1 MNESNI
7 IRLYD
12 YLKNNY
18 QRFYKNSIHY
28 SYVCS
33 SARFHYF
40 VQCALQEF
48 KIKAVNK
55 ANKSDVIIYR
65 FSDHN
70 ELIALLNTKPLLKAV
85 FANIVKQLSYYSY
98 IILNRVRPSETNVD
112 NSLYVKII
120 EAYEKYKSQYSDYL
134 TPQENTIVGTPL
146 RFSAQNIFI
155 DDRDR
160 VARVQISPDN
170 ILTSNIMSEQRVRE
184 IAYQTFRER
193 IGELMERQNR
203 IATDPR
209 VEQNLRE
216 LRLRIEELSRRF
228 DRRRNPEQR

>member
-40 VQCALQEF
+40 VQCTLQDF

-70 ELIALLNTKPLLKAV
+70 ELITLLNTKPLLKAV

-112 NSLYVKII
+112 NSFYIAITNDL
-120 EAYEKYKSQYSDYL
+120 ERYKNQHSDYL
-134 TPQENTIVGTPL
+134 NRQENTIIGSLSNDQVVSFSNARNIFINDRVERVQL
-146 RFSAQNIFI
+146 SAQN
-155 DDRDR
+155 
-160 VARVQISPDN
+160 
-170 ILTSNIMSEQRVRE
+170 LMTEQRVRE

-209 VEQNLRE
+209 VEQSLRE

>member
-40 VQCALQEF
+40 VQCTLQEF

-112 NSLYVKII
+112 NSFYIAITNDL
-120 EAYEKYKSQYSDYL
+120 ERYKNQHSDYL
-134 TPQENTIVGTPL
+134 NRQENIIIGSLSNDQVVSFSNARNIFINDRVERVQL
-146 RFSAQNIFI
+146 SAQN
-155 DDRDR
+155 
-160 VARVQISPDN
+160 
-170 ILTSNIMSEQRVRE
+170 LMTEQRVRE

-209 VEQNLRE
+209 VEQSLRE

>member
-40 VQCALQEF
+40 IQCPLQEF

-55 ANKSDVIIYR
+55 ANKNDVIIYR

-70 ELIALLNTKPLLKAV
+70 KLIALLNTKPLLRAV

-112 NSLYVKII
+112 NSFYIAIANDL
-120 EAYEKYKSQYSDYL
+120 ERYKNQHSDYL
-134 TPQENTIVGTPL
+134 NRQENTIIDSLSNDQVVSFSNARNIFINDRVERVQL
-146 RFSAQNIFI
+146 SAQN
-155 DDRDR
+155 
-160 VARVQISPDN
+160 
-170 ILTSNIMSEQRVRE
+170 LMTEQRVRE

-193 IGELMERQNR
+193 ISELMERQNR

-209 VEQNLRE
+209 VEQSLRE

-228 DRRRNPEQR
+228 NQRGRNSDE

>member
-40 VQCALQEF
+40 VQCTLQEF

-70 ELIALLNTKPLLKAV
+70 ELIALLNTKPLLRAV

-112 NSLYVKII
+112 NSFYIAIANDL
-120 EAYEKYKSQYSDYL
+120 ERYKNQHSDYL
-134 TPQENTIVGTPL
+134 NRQENTIIGSLSNDQVVSFSNARNIFINDRVERVQL
-146 RFSAQNIFI
+146 SAQN
-155 DDRDR
+155 
-160 VARVQISPDN
+160 
-170 ILTSNIMSEQRVRE
+170 LMTEQRVRE
-184 IAYQTFRER
+184 IAYQIFRER

-209 VEQNLRE
+209 VEQSLRE

>member
-40 VQCALQEF
+40 VQCTLQEF

-65 FSDHN
+65 FSDHK

-112 NSLYVKII
+112 NSFYIAIANDL
-120 EAYEKYKSQYSDYL
+120 ERYKNQHSDYL
-134 TPQENTIVGTPL
+134 NRQENTIVGSL
-146 RFSAQNIFI
+146 SNDQVVSFSNARNIFINDRVERVQLSAQN
-155 DDRDR
+155 
-160 VARVQISPDN
+160 
-170 ILTSNIMSEQRVRE
+170 LMTEQRVRE

-209 VEQNLRE
+209 IEQSLRE
-216 LRLRIEELSRRF
+216 LRLRVEELSRRF

>member
-40 VQCALQEF
+40 VQCTLQEF

-112 NSLYVKII
+112 NSFYIAITNDL
-120 EAYEKYKSQYSDYL
+120 ERYKNQHSDYL
-134 TPQENTIVGTPL
+134 NQQKNTIIGSLSNDQVISFSNARNIFINDCAEHVQL
-146 RFSAQNIFI
+146 SAQN
-155 DDRDR
+155 
-160 VARVQISPDN
+160 
-170 ILTSNIMSEQRVRE
+170 LMTEQRVRE

-209 VEQNLRE
+209 VEQGLRE

>member
-1 MNESNI
+1 MFFGEIS
-7 IRLYD
+7 L
-12 YLKNNY
+12 
-18 QRFYKNSIHY
+18 F
-28 SYVCS
+28 CS
-33 SARFHYF
+33 
-40 VQCALQEF
+40 QEF

-85 FANIVKQLSYYSY
+85 FTNIVKQLSYYSY

-112 NSLYVKII
+112 NSFYIAITNDI
-120 EAYEKYKSQYSDYL
+120 ERYKNQHSDYL
-134 TPQENTIVGTPL
+134 NRQENTIIGSLSNDQVVSFSNARNIFINDRVERVQL
-146 RFSAQNIFI
+146 SAQN
-155 DDRDR
+155 
-160 VARVQISPDN
+160 
-170 ILTSNIMSEQRVRE
+170 LMTEQRVRE

-209 VEQNLRE
+209 VEQSLRE

>member
-40 VQCALQEF
+40 VQCPLQEF

-70 ELIALLNTKPLLKAV
+70 ELITLLNTKPLLKAV

-98 IILNRVRPSETNVD
+98 IILNRIRPSETNVD
-112 NSLYVKII
+112 NSFYIAITNDL
-120 EAYEKYKSQYSDYL
+120 ERYKNQHSDYL
-134 TPQENTIVGTPL
+134 NRQENTIIGSLSNDQVVSFSNARNIFINDRVERVQL
-146 RFSAQNIFI
+146 SAQN
-155 DDRDR
+155 
-160 VARVQISPDN
+160 
-170 ILTSNIMSEQRVRE
+170 LMTEQRVRE

-209 VEQNLRE
+209 VEQSLRE

-228 DRRRNPEQR
+228 NQRGRNNDE

>member
-40 VQCALQEF
+40 IQCPLQEF

-112 NSLYVKII
+112 NSFYIAIANDL
-120 EAYEKYKSQYSDYL
+120 ERYKNQHSDYL
-134 TPQENTIVGTPL
+134 NRQENTIIGSLSNDQVVSFSNARNIFINDRVERVQL
-146 RFSAQNIFI
+146 SAQN
-155 DDRDR
+155 
-160 VARVQISPDN
+160 
-170 ILTSNIMSEQRVRE
+170 LMTEQRVRE
-184 IAYQTFRER
+184 IVQQAFRER
-193 IGELMERQNR
+193 IGELRDRMN
-203 IATDPR
+203 ITATDPR

-216 LRLRIEELSRRF
+216 LRLRVEELSRRF

>member
-40 VQCALQEF
+40 VQCPLQEF

-55 ANKSDVIIYR
+55 ANKSDVIIYQ

-98 IILNRVRPSETNVD
+98 IILNRVRPSKTNVD
-112 NSLYVKII
+112 NSFYIAITNDL
-120 EAYEKYKSQYSDYL
+120 ERYKNQHSDYL
-134 TPQENTIVGTPL
+134 NQQENTIIGSLSNDQVVSFSNARNIFINDRVERVQL
-146 RFSAQNIFI
+146 SAQN
-155 DDRDR
+155 
-160 VARVQISPDN
+160 
-170 ILTSNIMSEQRVRE
+170 
-184 IAYQTFRER
+184 
-193 IGELMERQNR
+193 LM
-203 IATDPR
+203 TDPR
-209 VEQNLRE
+209 VEQSLRE

>member
-7 IRLYD
+7 IRLYN

-18 QRFYKNSIHY
+18 QRFYKNSSHY

-40 VQCALQEF
+40 VQCPLQEF

-112 NSLYVKII
+112 NSFYIAITNDL
-120 EAYEKYKSQYSDYL
+120 ERYKNQHSDYL
-134 TPQENTIVGTPL
+134 NRQENTIIGSLSNDQVVS
-146 RFSAQNIFI
+146 FSNARNIFI
-155 DDRDR
+155 NDR
-160 VARVQISPDN
+160 VERVQ
-170 ILTSNIMSEQRVRE
+170 
-184 IAYQTFRER
+184 
-193 IGELMERQNR
+193 
-203 IATDPR
+203 
-209 VEQNLRE
+209 
-216 LRLRIEELSRRF
+216 LSA
-228 DRRRNPEQR
+228 

>member
-85 FANIVKQLSYYSY
+85 FTNIVKQLSYYSY

-112 NSLYVKII
+112 NSFYIAIANDL
-120 EAYEKYKSQYSDYL
+120 ERYKNQHSDYL
-134 TPQENTIVGTPL
+134 NRQENTIIGSLSNDQVVSFSNARNIFINDRVERVQL
-146 RFSAQNIFI
+146 SAQN
-155 DDRDR
+155 
-160 VARVQISPDN
+160 
-170 ILTSNIMSEQRVRE
+170 LMTEQRVRE
-184 IAYQTFRER
+184 IVQQAFRER
-193 IGELMERQNR
+193 ISELRDRMN
-203 IATDPR
+203 IAVTDHR
-209 VEQNLRE
+209 VEQSLRE
-216 LRLRIEELSRRF
+216 LGHRVEELSRRF
-228 DRRRNPEQR
+228 NQRGRNSNE

>member
-40 VQCALQEF
+40 VQCTLQEF

-85 FANIVKQLSYYSY
+85 FTNIVKQLSYYSY

-112 NSLYVKII
+112 NSFYIAITNDI
-120 EAYEKYKSQYSDYL
+120 ERYKNQHSDYL
-134 TPQENTIVGTPL
+134 NRQENTIIGSLSNDQVVSFSNARNIFINDRVERVQL
-146 RFSAQNIFI
+146 SAQNLMI
-155 DDRDR
+155 
-160 VARVQISPDN
+160 
-170 ILTSNIMSEQRVRE
+170 EQRVRE

-209 VEQNLRE
+209 VEQSLRE
-216 LRLRIEELSRRF
+216 LRLRVEELSRRF

>member
-40 VQCALQEF
+40 VQCSLQEF

-98 IILNRVRPSETNVD
+98 IILNRVRPSKTNVD
-112 NSLYVKII
+112 NSFYIAITNDL
-120 EAYEKYKSQYSDYL
+120 ERYKNQHSDYL
-134 TPQENTIVGTPL
+134 NQQENTIIGSLSNDQVVSFSNARNIFINDRVERVQL
-146 RFSAQNIFI
+146 SAQN
-155 DDRDR
+155 
-160 VARVQISPDN
+160 
-170 ILTSNIMSEQRVRE
+170 LMTEQRVRE

-216 LRLRIEELSRRF
+216 LRFRIEELSRRF
-228 DRRRNPEQR
+228 NQRGRNNDE

>member
-40 VQCALQEF
+40 VQCTLQEF

-85 FANIVKQLSYYSY
+85 FTNIVKQLSYYSY

-112 NSLYVKII
+112 NSFYIAITNDL
-120 EAYEKYKSQYSDYL
+120 ERYKNQHSDYL
-134 TPQENTIVGTPL
+134 NQQENTIIGSLSNDQVVSFSNARNIFINDRVERVQL
-146 RFSAQNIFI
+146 SAQN
-155 DDRDR
+155 
-160 VARVQISPDN
+160 
-170 ILTSNIMSEQRVRE
+170 LMTEQRVRE

-209 VEQNLRE
+209 VEQSLRE
-216 LRLRIEELSRRF
+216 LGHRVEELSRRF

>member
-40 VQCALQEF
+40 VQCPLQEF

-70 ELIALLNTKPLLKAV
+70 ELITLLNTKPLLKAV

-112 NSLYVKII
+112 NSFYIAITNDL
-120 EAYEKYKSQYSDYL
+120 ERYKNQHSDYL
-134 TPQENTIVGTPL
+134 NRQENTIIGSLSNDQVVSFSNARNIFINDRVERVQL
-146 RFSAQNIFI
+146 SAQN
-155 DDRDR
+155 
-160 VARVQISPDN
+160 
-170 ILTSNIMSEQRVRE
+170 LMTEQRVRE

-209 VEQNLRE
+209 VEQSLRE
-216 LRLRIEELSRRF
+216 LRLRVEELSRRF

>member
-40 VQCALQEF
+40 VQCTLQEF

-70 ELIALLNTKPLLKAV
+70 ELITLLNTKPLLKTV

-112 NSLYVKII
+112 NSFYIAITNDL
-120 EAYEKYKSQYSDYL
+120 ERYKNQHSDYL
-134 TPQENTIVGTPL
+134 NRQENTIIGSLSNDQVVSFSNARNIFINDRVERVQL
-146 RFSAQNIFI
+146 SAQN
-155 DDRDR
+155 
-160 VARVQISPDN
+160 
-170 ILTSNIMSEQRVRE
+170 LMTEQRVRE

-209 VEQNLRE
+209 VEQSLRE

-228 DRRRNPEQR
+228 NQRGRNNDE

>member
-28 SYVCS
+28 NYVCS

-40 VQCALQEF
+40 VQCTLQEF

-112 NSLYVKII
+112 NSFYIAITNDL
-120 EAYEKYKSQYSDYL
+120 ERYKNQHSDYL
-134 TPQENTIVGTPL
+134 NRQENIIIDSLSNDQVVSFSNARNIFINDRVERVQL
-146 RFSAQNIFI
+146 SAQN
-155 DDRDR
+155 
-160 VARVQISPDN
+160 
-170 ILTSNIMSEQRVRE
+170 LMTEQRVRE

-209 VEQNLRE
+209 VEQSLRE
-216 LRLRIEELSRRF
+216 LRLRVEELSRRF

>member
-40 VQCALQEF
+40 VQCTLQEF
-48 KIKAVNK
+48 KIKAINK
-55 ANKSDVIIYR
+55 ENKSDVIIYR

-85 FANIVKQLSYYSY
+85 FTNIVKQLSYYSY

-112 NSLYVKII
+112 NSFYIAITNDI
-120 EAYEKYKSQYSDYL
+120 ERYKNQHSDYL
-134 TPQENTIVGTPL
+134 NRQENTIIGSLSNDQVVSFSNARNIFINDRVERVQL
-146 RFSAQNIFI
+146 SAQN
-155 DDRDR
+155 
-160 VARVQISPDN
+160 
-170 ILTSNIMSEQRVRE
+170 LMTEQRVRE

>member
-40 VQCALQEF
+40 VQCPLQEF

-70 ELIALLNTKPLLKAV
+70 ELITLLNTKPLLKAV

-112 NSLYVKII
+112 NSFYIAITNNL
-120 EAYEKYKSQYSDYL
+120 ERYKNQHSDYL
-134 TPQENTIVGTPL
+134 NRQENTIIGSLSNDQVVSFSNARNIFINDRVERVQL
-146 RFSAQNIFI
+146 SAQN
-155 DDRDR
+155 
-160 VARVQISPDN
+160 
-170 ILTSNIMSEQRVRE
+170 LMTEQRVRE

-203 IATDPR
+203 ITSDPR

-216 LRLRIEELSRRF
+216 LRLRVEELSRRF

>member
-40 VQCALQEF
+40 VQCTLQEF

-112 NSLYVKII
+112 NSFYIAIANDL
-120 EAYEKYKSQYSDYL
+120 ERYKNQHSDYL
-134 TPQENTIVGTPL
+134 NRQENTIIGSLSNDQVVS
-146 RFSAQNIFI
+146 FSNAQNIFI
-155 DDRDR
+155 NDR
-160 VARVQISPDN
+160 VEHVQLSAQNLI
-170 ILTSNIMSEQRVRE
+170 TEQRVRE

-209 VEQNLRE
+209 VEQSLRE
-216 LRLRIEELSRRF
+216 LRLRVEELSRRF

>member
-7 IRLYD
+7 IRLYN

-40 VQCALQEF
+40 VQCPLQEF

-98 IILNRVRPSETNVD
+98 IILNRVRPSKTNVD
-112 NSLYVKII
+112 NSFYIAIANDL
-120 EAYEKYKSQYSDYL
+120 ERYKNQHSDYL
-134 TPQENTIVGTPL
+134 NRQENTIIGSLSNDQVVSFSNARNIFINDRVERVQL
-146 RFSAQNIFI
+146 SAQN
-155 DDRDR
+155 
-160 VARVQISPDN
+160 
-170 ILTSNIMSEQRVRE
+170 LMSEQRVRE
-184 IAYQTFRER
+184 IVQQVFRER
-193 IGELMERQNR
+193 IGELRDRMN
-203 IATDPR
+203 ITTTDPR

-216 LRLRIEELSRRF
+216 LRLRVEELSRRF

>member
-40 VQCALQEF
+40 VQCPLQEF

-70 ELIALLNTKPLLKAV
+70 ELITLLNTKPLLKAV

-98 IILNRVRPSETNVD
+98 IILNRVRPSKTNVD
-112 NSLYVKII
+112 NSFYIAITNDL
-120 EAYEKYKSQYSDYL
+120 ERYKNQHSDYL
-134 TPQENTIVGTPL
+134 NKQENTIIGSLSNDQVVSFSNARNIFINDRVERVQL
-146 RFSAQNIFI
+146 SAQN
-155 DDRDR
+155 
-160 VARVQISPDN
+160 
-170 ILTSNIMSEQRVRE
+170 LMTEQRVRE

-228 DRRRNPEQR
+228 NQRGRNSDE

>member
-1 MNESNI
+1 MNENNI

-65 FSDHN
+65 FSDYN

-112 NSLYVKII
+112 NSFYIAIANDL
-120 EAYEKYKSQYSDYL
+120 ERYKNQHSDYL
-134 TPQENTIVGTPL
+134 NRQENTIIGSLSNDQVVSFSNARNIFINDRVERVQL
-146 RFSAQNIFI
+146 SAQN
-155 DDRDR
+155 
-160 VARVQISPDN
+160 
-170 ILTSNIMSEQRVRE
+170 LMTEQRVRE

-216 LRLRIEELSRRF
+216 LRLRIEELNRRF
-228 DRRRNPEQR
+228 DRRRNPEER

>member
-18 QRFYKNSIHY
+18 QRFYKNSIHH

-33 SARFHYF
+33 STRFHYF
-40 VQCALQEF
+40 VQCPLQEF

-112 NSLYVKII
+112 NSFYIAIANDL
-120 EAYEKYKSQYSDYL
+120 ERYKNQHSDYL
-134 TPQENTIVGTPL
+134 NRQENTIIGSLSNDQVVSFSNARNIFINDRVERVQL
-146 RFSAQNIFI
+146 SAQN
-155 DDRDR
+155 
-160 VARVQISPDN
+160 
-170 ILTSNIMSEQRVRE
+170 LMTEQRVRE

-203 IATDPR
+203 IATDPKI
-209 VEQNLRE
+209 EQSLRE

-228 DRRRNPEQR
+228 DRRRNPEQQ

>member
-1 MNESNI
+1 MNESNAL
-7 IRLYD
+7 RLYY

-40 VQCALQEF
+40 IQCVPQEF
-48 KIKAVNK
+48 KIKAINK
-55 ANKSDVIIYR
+55 ENKNDVIIYR

-112 NSLYVKII
+112 NSFYIAIANDL
-120 EAYEKYKSQYSDYL
+120 ERYKNQHSDYL
-134 TPQENTIVGTPL
+134 NNEENTIVGTPL

-160 VARVQISPDN
+160 VAHVQLSAQN
-170 ILTSNIMSEQRVRE
+170 LMTEQRVRE

-228 DRRRNPEQR
+228 DRRRNSEQR

>member
-7 IRLYD
+7 IRLYN

-40 VQCALQEF
+40 VQCTLQEF

-112 NSLYVKII
+112 NSFYIAITNDL
-120 EAYEKYKSQYSDYL
+120 ERYKNQHSDYL
-134 TPQENTIVGTPL
+134 NQQENTIIGSLSNDQVVSFSNERNIFINDRVERVQL
-146 RFSAQNIFI
+146 SAQN
-155 DDRDR
+155 
-160 VARVQISPDN
+160 
-170 ILTSNIMSEQRVRE
+170 LMTEQRVRE

-203 IATDPR
+203 ISTDPR
-209 VEQNLRE
+209 VERSLRE
-216 LRLRIEELSRRF
+216 LSHRVEELSRRF

>member
-40 VQCALQEF
+40 IQCALQEF

-112 NSLYVKII
+112 NSFYIAIANDL
-120 EAYEKYKSQYSDYL
+120 ERYKNQHSDYL
-134 TPQENTIVGTPL
+134 NRQENTIIGSLSNDQVVS
-146 RFSAQNIFI
+146 FSNARNIFI
-155 DDRDR
+155 NDR
-160 VARVQISPDN
+160 VERVQLN
-170 ILTSNIMSEQRVRE
+170 AQNLMTEQRVRE

-209 VEQNLRE
+209 VEQSLRE

>member
-40 VQCALQEF
+40 VQCTLQEF

-112 NSLYVKII
+112 NSFYIAIANDL
-120 EAYEKYKSQYSDYL
+120 ERYKNQHSDYL
-134 TPQENTIVGTPL
+134 TLQENTIIGSLSNDQVVSFSNARNIFINDRVERVQL
-146 RFSAQNIFI
+146 SAQN
-155 DDRDR
+155 
-160 VARVQISPDN
+160 
-170 ILTSNIMSEQRVRE
+170 LMTEQRVRE

-209 VEQNLRE
+209 VEQSLRE

>member
-1 MNESNI
+1 MNENNAL
-7 IRLYD
+7 RLYY
-12 YLKNNY
+12 YLKNNHR
-18 QRFYKNSIHY
+18 RFYSNSIHY

-40 VQCALQEF
+40 IQCATQEF
-48 KIKAVNK
+48 KIKAINK
-55 ANKSDVIIYR
+55 ENKSDVIIYR

-112 NSLYVKII
+112 NSLYVKIR
-120 EAYEKYKSQYSDYL
+120 EAYEKHKSQYSDYL
-134 TPQENTIVGTPL
+134 NREENTIVGTPL

-160 VARVQISPDN
+160 VARVQISSDN
-170 ILTSNIMSEQRVRE
+170 ILTSNTMSEQRVRE
-184 IAYQTFRER
+184 IVQQAFRER
-193 IGELMERQNR
+193 INELIDRMN
-203 IATDPR
+203 IAATDHR

-216 LRLRIEELSRRF
+216 LGHRVEELSRRF

>member
-40 VQCALQEF
+40 VQCTLQEF

-85 FANIVKQLSYYSY
+85 FTNIVKQLSYYSY

-112 NSLYVKII
+112 NSFYIAITNDI
-120 EAYEKYKSQYSDYL
+120 ERYKNQHSDYL
-134 TPQENTIVGTPL
+134 NRQENTIIGSLSNDQVVSFSNARNIFINDRVERVQL
-146 RFSAQNIFI
+146 SAQN
-155 DDRDR
+155 
-160 VARVQISPDN
+160 
-170 ILTSNIMSEQRVRE
+170 LMTEQRVRE

-209 VEQNLRE
+209 VEQSLRE

>member
-40 VQCALQEF
+40 VQCTLQEF

-112 NSLYVKII
+112 NSFYIAIANDL
-120 EAYEKYKSQYSDYL
+120 ERYKNQYSDYL
-134 TPQENTIVGTPL
+134 NRQENTIVGSL
-146 RFSAQNIFI
+146 SNDQVVSFSNARNIFINDRVERVQLSAQN
-155 DDRDR
+155 
-160 VARVQISPDN
+160 
-170 ILTSNIMSEQRVRE
+170 LMTEQRVRE
-184 IAYQTFRER
+184 IVQQAFRER
-193 IGELMERQNR
+193 ISELRDRMN
-203 IATDPR
+203 ITATDHR
-209 VEQNLRE
+209 VEQSLRE
-216 LRLRIEELSRRF
+216 LGHRVEELSRRF
-228 DRRRNPEQR
+228 NRRRNPEQR

>member
-40 VQCALQEF
+40 IQCTLQEF

-70 ELIALLNTKPLLKAV
+70 ELITLLNTKPLLKAL
-85 FANIVKQLSYYSY
+85 FDNIVKQLSYYSY

-112 NSLYVKII
+112 NSFYIAIANDL
-120 EAYEKYKSQYSDYL
+120 ERYKNQYSDYL
-134 TPQENTIVGTPL
+134 NQQENTIIGSLSNDQVVSFSNA
-146 RFSAQNIFI
+146 RNIFINDRVERVQFSAQN
-155 DDRDR
+155 
-160 VARVQISPDN
+160 
-170 ILTSNIMSEQRVRE
+170 LMTEQRVRE

-209 VEQNLRE
+209 VEQSLRE

>member
-7 IRLYD
+7 IRLFN

-40 VQCALQEF
+40 VQCPLQEF

-112 NSLYVKII
+112 NSFYIAI
-120 EAYEKYKSQYSDYL
+120 TNDFERYKNQHSDYL
-134 TPQENTIVGTPL
+134 NRQENTIIGSLSNDQVVS
-146 RFSAQNIFI
+146 FSNARNIFI
-155 DDRDR
+155 NDR
-160 VARVQISPDN
+160 VERVQLSVQN
-170 ILTSNIMSEQRVRE
+170 LMTEQRVRE

-209 VEQNLRE
+209 VEQSLRE
-216 LRLRIEELSRRF
+216 LRLRVEELSRRF

>member
-40 VQCALQEF
+40 VQCPLQEF

-65 FSDHN
+65 FSDYN

-112 NSLYVKII
+112 NSFYIAIANDL
-120 EAYEKYKSQYSDYL
+120 ERYKNQHSDYL
-134 TPQENTIVGTPL
+134 TLQENTIVGTPL
-146 RFSAQNIFI
+146 RFSAQNIFV
-155 DDRDR
+155 DNRDR
-160 VARVQISPDN
+160 VARVQITPDN
-170 ILTSNIMSEQRVRE
+170 ILTSNTMTEQRVRE
-184 IAYQTFRER
+184 IVQQAFRER

-203 IATDPR
+203 IASDPR

>member
-1 MNESNI
+1 MNENNAL
-7 IRLYD
+7 RLYN
-12 YLKNNY
+12 YLKNNHR
-18 QRFYKNSIHY
+18 RFYSDSIHY

-40 VQCALQEF
+40 IQCVPQEF

-65 FSDHN
+65 FSDYN

-120 EAYEKYKSQYSDYL
+120 EAYEKYKSQ
-134 TPQENTIVGTPL
+134 
-146 RFSAQNIFI
+146 IF
-155 DDRDR
+155 
-160 VARVQISPDN
+160 
-170 ILTSNIMSEQRVRE
+170 
-184 IAYQTFRER
+184 
-193 IGELMERQNR
+193 
-203 IATDPR
+203 
-209 VEQNLRE
+209 
-216 LRLRIEELSRRF
+216 
-228 DRRRNPEQR
+228 

>member
-40 VQCALQEF
+40 VQCTLQEF

-70 ELIALLNTKPLLKAV
+70 ELIALLNTKPILKAV
-85 FANIVKQLSYYSY
+85 FTNIVKQLSYYSY

-112 NSLYVKII
+112 NSFYIAITNDL
-120 EAYEKYKSQYSDYL
+120 ERYKNQYSDYL
-134 TPQENTIVGTPL
+134 NQQENTIIGSLLNDQVVS
-146 RFSAQNIFI
+146 FSNARNIFI
-155 DDRDR
+155 NDR
-160 VARVQISPDN
+160 VERVQLSAQH
-170 ILTSNIMSEQRVRE
+170 LMTEQRVRE

-209 VEQNLRE
+209 VEQSLRE

>member
-40 VQCALQEF
+40 VQCTLQEF

-70 ELIALLNTKPLLKAV
+70 ELITLLNTKPLLKAV

-112 NSLYVKII
+112 NSFYIATTNDL
-120 EAYEKYKSQYSDYL
+120 ERYKNQHSDYL
-134 TPQENTIVGTPL
+134 NRQENTIISSLSNDQVVSFSNARNIFINDRVERVQL
-146 RFSAQNIFI
+146 SAQN
-155 DDRDR
+155 
-160 VARVQISPDN
+160 
-170 ILTSNIMSEQRVRE
+170 LMTEQRVRE

-216 LRLRIEELSRRF
+216 LRLRIEELGRRF
-228 DRRRNPEQR
+228 SRIREPEQR